1 MHIMHGCGED
11 APLLDEDHEGVESA
25 DDENAS
31 LRDPAFCTVH
41 RREAPVTD
49 SDWHKSIAVPDQ
61 GQASFCKRLGSV
73 LGPGYLVAVGYMD
86 PGNWATDIAAGSA
99 YDYKLLF
106 VILVSSLMAM
116 FLQALALR
124 LGLAAQMDLAQAC
137 RAHFSRPVSLVLWVL
152 AEIAIVACDLAEV
165 VGSAIAL
172 KLLFGLPMV
181 WGVACTAAD
190 VLVLL
195 AVGGKSMR
203 VLELVIVALM
213 SVIVVCFAIE
223 LYLVRPDPGGVLR
236 GTLVPAPDLLTDQKM
251 LLISV
256 GILGATVMPHN
267 LYLHSSVVQSRGA
280 QCGAH
285 ATASLIHLATIDS
298 NLALTLAF
306 CVNAAILILAAAAF
320 HRTGHTDVTDIDEA
334 YVMLSHILGEQLSS
348 VLFAV
353 ALLASGQQSTLTGT
367 LAGCCACVC
376 VCAWRVAVCL
386 HVCCVSTVC
395 LSRGSRK
402 NQSLTPRGTCHAL
415 ATQARL

>member
-223 LYLVRPDPGGVLR
+223 LYLVHVCD
-236 GTLVPAPDLLTDQKM
+236 
-251 LLISV
+251 
-256 GILGATVMPHN
+256 
-267 LYLHSSVVQSRGA
+267 VQSST
-280 QCGAH
+280 C
-285 ATASLIHLATIDS
+285 
-298 NLALTLAF
+298 
-306 CVNAAILILAAAAF
+306 
-320 HRTGHTDVTDIDEA
+320 
-334 YVMLSHILGEQLSS
+334 SS
-348 VLFAV
+348 TRLE
-353 ALLASGQQSTLTGT
+353 
-367 LAGCCACVC
+367 
-376 VCAWRVAVCL
+376 
-386 HVCCVSTVC
+386 
-395 LSRGSRK
+395 GS
-402 NQSLTPRGTCHAL
+402 
-415 ATQARL
+415 